1 MFNDYHVVNIS
12 QAPGTIFPNECPGET
27 TMSAQEEM
35 LEYALF
41 DLSTFVQPVVVPT
54 LNVTFN
60 PSPLVVKSGD
70 MGDQVTVNVT
80 NTSTTTEIASSAIL
94 TLAVPA
100 QITVTG
106 MTDSTGGWT
115 CTVST
120 LTCIRNGSLGASV
133 TDSVMLTLN
142 VGTYTTLASYTG
154 QLTATVSSVTF
165 SSNVSAQDNVIF
177 QQSPQINW
185 ATPAPIVYGTALS
198 AAQLDASSPVAGIFT
213 YSPAAGTVPAVGQ
226 QVLSAI
232 FTPTDT
238 ADYTATTA
246 TAILNVIPA
255 IPAISLST
263 SANPIFA
270 MNAVSFTASLPGYA
284 STQTGTMTFYDGPTP
299 IGTAN
304 IAGGSATITTG
315 ALAAGAHSI
324 TAAYSG
330 DNNYGPGTS
339 SPVTEE
345 VQDFTL
351 ALVGGGSDTATAGGT
366 ATYTLLITP
375 VNGSTMPTAITLSAP
390 NIPLGMAPTFSP
402 NTVAAGSGATTVTLE
417 VALPDKSSD
426 KRSAVRLGG
435 VLLPVVL
442 GFILLPFAGTMRGGR
457 AGLTNLTKLMVLAT
471 LSATLALGMMGCGA
485 KLSSENFSFSVTA
498 ASGSLSHSVTAN
510 LTVK

>member
-1 MFNDYHVVNIS
+1 
-12 QAPGTIFPNECPGET
+12 
-27 TMSAQEEM
+27 
-35 LEYALF
+35 
-41 DLSTFVQPVVVPT
+41 
-54 LNVTFN
+54 
-60 PSPLVVKSGD
+60 
-70 MGDQVTVNVT
+70 
-80 NTSTTTEIASSAIL
+80 
-94 TLAVPA
+94 
-100 QITVTG
+100 
-106 MTDSTGGWT
+106 
-115 CTVST
+115 
-120 LTCIRNGSLGASV
+120 
-133 TDSVMLTLN
+133 
-142 VGTYTTLASYTG
+142 
-154 QLTATVSSVTF
+154 VTF

-485 KLSSENFSFSVTA
+485 KLSSEDFSFSVTA